1 LTLLLRRS
9 YQRFALYLA
18 KPSFISQ
25 VDPRNRVWSHC
36 LPSLFYE
43 APNMSSRTF
52 PFADDH
58 PTKRSRINGDSLDNQ
73 ISSLNESAVLK
84 LQYGRIDDAQH
95 FFVQALDCYTAKRHE
110 LKIQGNDINGRNCPY
125 EPSTLTYHVGGQSTP
140 HFCTLKSPS
149 LNDALEYDEGV
160 RIYSDTMV
168 FQTGDGESMQ
178 SATLYYN
185 IAQSFVLM
193 QKYDEARSWFELA
206 LMCMKHVPLHD
217 NVAVAMVKI
226 RHNLGYCYYHLAKSL
241 EAKHCFE
248 KALELSE
255 KFLLG
260 LPYTAV
266 ARTAYA
272 VVNFYNASPN
282 DKALIDLL
290 EHSLAEYKCLFEKG
304 SREVAA
310 VLNNIGRAYFA
321 EGKFKKAL
329 QYYNESLSIRR
340 MILNESSIDI
350 AATICSTGQTHHRL
364 GELTEALQLYEEFLG
379 LATSVKYN
387 KRDVAIIA
395 KSTGEIYHKNGDLK
409 QARSHFE
416 NALAAAVAGFGHFHA
431 EVASIYNRL
440 GNLFYETN
448 DLNNALE
455 CYKEGLIIEQL
466 TLPPG
471 HARIVV
477 TIANIAQIHYQLG
490 EYALAFAR
498 YNQVYMIQLKVH
510 GPQSLEVA
518 KALATMGEMEYKMR
532 NFEAAF
538 ALFQD
543 VLVIQREFYK
553 EIGDGLDVA
562 STLNSIGIVA
572 CAQGEYKV
580 AQSCFDSSLSIRRNE
595 LGDHKDTATLWY
607 NLATVKEETGDE
619 DNAIAMYKECFR
631 IERLMLSSG
640 LKCDLVDTLQRLGRL
655 HQRRGELDE
664 ALQYFQE
671 ALSSLRN
678 RGEEATL
685 SVAKFLNLVG
695 NVHLQRADI
704 SQMMQCYIEASRIY
718 QESNHGAPP
727 NEMLVI
733 AGYYLYGLSKL
744 HPLSAA
750 VA

>member
-1 LTLLLRRS
+1 
-9 YQRFALYLA
+9 
-18 KPSFISQ
+18 
-25 VDPRNRVWSHC
+25 
-36 LPSLFYE
+36 
-43 APNMSSRTF
+43 MSSRAF
-52 PFADDH
+52 PFTDDH

-95 FFVQALDCYTAKRHE
+95 FFVQALDCYTAKRQE
-110 LKIQGNDINGRNCPY
+110 SKFQGDDINGRNSTY
-125 EPSTLTYHVGGQSTP
+125 VTSTLTYHVDSISLPQA
-140 HFCTLKSPS
+140 CTLKSPS
-149 LNDALEYDEGV
+149 LNNALEYDEGV

-168 FQTGDGESMQ
+168 FQKGDSDSMQ

-185 IAQSFVLM
+185 VAQSFLQM

-206 LMCMKHVPLHD
+206 LMCMKHVPPLS
-217 NVAVAMVKI
+217 NVAVTMVKI
-226 RHNLGYCYYHLAKSL
+226 RQNLGYCYYHLGKSL

-255 KFLLG
+255 KFHLG
-260 LPYTAV
+260 LPFTAA
-266 ARTAYA
+266 ARTAFA

-282 DKALIDLL
+282 DKALIDML
-290 EHSLAEYKCLFEKG
+290 EQSLTEYRCIFENG

-310 VLNNIGRAYFA
+310 VLNNIGRAYFV
-321 EGKFKKAL
+321 EGSFKKAL

-340 MILNESSIDI
+340 KILNDSSIDF

-379 LATSVKYN
+379 LAVKYN

-395 KSTGEIYHKNGDLK
+395 KSTGEIYHKHGNLK
-409 QARSHFE
+409 KAKSHFE
-416 NALAAAVAGFGHFHA
+416 NALAAAFAGFGQFHA

-448 DLNNALE
+448 DLIKALE

-466 TLPPG
+466 TLPAG

-490 EYALAFAR
+490 EYALALAR
-498 YNQVYMIQLKVH
+498 YNQVYIIQLKIH

-538 ALFQD
+538 TLFQD
-543 VLVIQREFYK
+543 VLVIQREFYSG
-553 EIGDGLDVA
+553 IGDGLEVA

-572 CAQGEYKV
+572 CAKGEYKV
-580 AQSCFDSSLSIRRNE
+580 AHSCFDSSLSIRRKE

-619 DNAIAMYKECFR
+619 ENAITMYKECLR

-655 HQRRGELDE
+655 HQSRGELDE
-664 ALQYFQE
+664 GLQYFQE
-671 ALSSLRN
+671 ALSSLRT
-678 RGEEATL
+678 RGEGAAL

-718 QESNHGAPP
+718 QESNCGAPP
-727 NEMLVI
+727 NEMLVV

-750 VA
+750 TA